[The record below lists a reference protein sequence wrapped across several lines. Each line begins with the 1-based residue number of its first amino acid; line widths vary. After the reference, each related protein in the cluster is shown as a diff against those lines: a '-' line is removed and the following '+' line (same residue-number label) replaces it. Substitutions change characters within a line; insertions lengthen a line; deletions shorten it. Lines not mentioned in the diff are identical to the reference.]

1 MKKSKENIILD
12 KQTFLKS
19 ISRYGTILKGC
30 EDAGISRRT
39 YERWMADD
47 AEFSKDM
54 DRHRVMF
61 SEYLEGV
68 ALYRVTNP
76 EKGIGTDAMLYN
88 LLVAN
93 NPNKYRVTGTGVD
106 ESAKEV
112 LFEIKKLSRRE
123 RKEMATEDTVTEI
136 PASVAKELD
145 EIMDKRS
152 NAPEENEGLQ
162 E

>member
-30 EDAGISRRT
+30 EDAGISRMT

-112 LFEIKKLSRRE
+112 LFEIKKLSRRDRRE
-123 RKEMATEDTVTEI
+123 LPVEEVGTEI
-136 PASVAKELD
+136 PVSMARELD
-145 EIMDKRS
+145 EIIEKRI
-152 NAPEENEGLQ
+152 NASEESEGSQ
-162 E
+162 G

>member
-1 MKKSKENIILD
+1 MKKSKVDVIAD
-12 KQTFLKS
+12 KETFLKA
-19 ISRYGTILKGC
+19 IGKYGTILKGC
-30 EDAGISRRT
+30 ELAGISRRT
-39 YERWMADD
+39 YERWSSEDE
-47 AEFSKDM
+47 EFSKDVV
-54 DRHRVMF
+54 RHRIMF

-112 LFEIKKLSRRE
+112 LFEIKKLSRRDRRE
-123 RKEMATEDTVTEI
+123 LPVEEVGTEI
-136 PASVAKELD
+136 PVSMARELD
-145 EIMDKRS
+145 EIIEKRI
-152 NAPEENEGLQ
+152 NASEESEGSQ
-162 E
+162 G